1 MLFIHVDLIKV
12 AEYKWMETDDEP
24 VKVLRVLVGFTKD
37 RLPIKGNLSKDQ
49 SSICT
54 KAPQN

>member
-54 KAPQN
+54 